1 MALDSFRRIVI
12 EIDTANDYIAP
23 IILSRG
29 DVNGRTLVVKLTDN
43 GKPVTNTDG
52 LVVKLAYRSAGQ
64 TSGWVK
70 TMTKVGGYDTAA
82 WSCSAPGSVLS
93 SEYAIMCI
101 QICQGSD
108 VVCSRT
114 FRAAVDKP
122 IINLSPGTDEGDAVK
137 ALQEILA
144 SLDDQQAKFDAAEKK
159 REQDFK
165 SAATSA
171 STAAEKA
178 NSAAT
183 GANAAKEAADT
194 AAKKANTAGDDAV
207 AAKAKADSAASKA
220 NAAATKAEAAA
231 SSANSAADGLADIKK
246 LASDAATKANGAA
259 DRVDASIESA
269 NTAAAA
275 ANKAAS
281 SVKAAGSLAGSA
293 AAKADD
299 AAAKALSAS
308 TSANSAANSA
318 LSAAGAAGSAAST
331 AGSAAEEAKNAAHDA
346 DVSAAKAD
354 TATGKANE
362 ATVAATNAATKANEI
377 ESKLTG
383 NVLKGKIK
391 DTFIHVDDAFPSSL
405 LGIEI
410 EGATAQGST
419 TGANLFDIR
428 KFIPNHSAY
437 GLTVC
442 VEDGYVCI
450 SGTVSGVGDIQDPS
464 FSIGQY
470 AESSLSGKQLNLK
483 IFGAPSF
490 LKKAYGLRT
499 VDETQI
505 AVVASIHDGDTINCK
520 FLLAVSVNTLTEYE
534 PYTGGKPS
542 PSAEYP
548 QQLNNLSKAELKVA
562 GKNLAD
568 VDESDNINFI
578 LHKEP
583 LPAGTYTFSCDKG
596 LSSGFRFNVKPIDG
610 SGKVVE
616 KDIAGSTVSPCT
628 ITLSEPMGLYV
639 NGWGLTGSYN
649 IGSIQLE
656 AGSKATDF
664 EPVSK
669 PKATQIDLKGN
680 DICSLTE
687 NVVWQPKTYK
697 DELEIDSEGN
707 VSLIKRVFSARIDGS
722 ERVRAGNADKFQYFS
737 YQPKTVLP
745 LDGSSAIRSNRF
757 GKVGR
762 EPWSFYVA
770 GGSDAAFFFVFP
782 LETFANDSELNEW
795 LSKNP
800 IDVNYLGAETKTIP
814 LGKIEL
820 PALPESVSNVWTD
833 AEVTPRTTI
842 EYTKD
847 VNIAIARIEDA
858 IASIG

>member
-1 MALDSFRRIVI
+1 MIKDMGRIAVIHRGEWGEGSSYDRLDVVSCGGSSYMCVSPTAERPPSASWKVVALKGDAFAYSDFT
-12 EIDTANDYIAP
+12 EEQIA
-23 IILSRG
+23 
-29 DVNGRTLVVKLTDN
+29 
-43 GKPVTNTDG
+43 G
-52 LVVKLAYRSAGQ
+52 LMRPA
-64 TSGWVK
+64 
-70 TMTKVGGYDTAA
+70 TAA
-82 WSCSAPGSVLS
+82 AKRADDAIGRVEEEHGRLELLRQSYADSELEISNKFEQAKQESA
-93 SEYAIMCI
+93 
-101 QICQGSD
+101 
-108 VVCSRT
+108 
-114 FRAAVDKP
+114 
-122 IINLSPGTDEGDAVK
+122 DAVERSK
-137 ALQEILA
+137 TAAANAE
-144 SLDDQQAKFDAAEKK
+144 DAAKK
-159 REQDFK
+159 ATD
-165 SAATSA
+165 AAT
-171 STAAEKA
+171 K
-178 NSAAT
+178 
-183 GANAAKEAADT
+183 ADT
-194 AAKKANTAGDDAV
+194 AAGKATDAAGLADTAKTNANTAAGEAR
-207 AAKAKADSAASKA
+207 S
-220 NAAATKAEAAA
+220 AATKAETAARK
-231 SSANSAADGLADIKK
+231 ADG
-246 LASDAATKANGAA
+246 AA
-259 DRVDASIESA
+259 E
-269 NTAAAA
+269 TA
-275 ANKAAS
+275 
-281 SVKAAGSLAGSA
+281 G
-293 AAKADD
+293 
-299 AAAKALSAS
+299 
-308 TSANSAANSA
+308 T
-318 LSAAGAAGSAAST
+318 AAST
-331 AGSAAEEAKNAAHDA
+331 AEGAAK
-346 DVSAAKAD
+346 KAD
-354 TATGKANE
+354 TAAGKADSMAERAEASAEKADIATGKANE

-628 ITLSEPMGLYV
+628 ITISEPMGLYV
-639 NGWGLTGSYN
+639 NGWGLTAPYS
-649 IGSIQLE
+649 IDSIQLE

-664 EPVSK
+664 EPISK

-680 DICSLTE
+680 ELCSLAS
-687 NVVWQPKTYK
+687 NQSRNPQTYK

-722 ERVRAGNADKFQYFS
+722 ERVRAGNTDKFQYFS

-757 GKVGR
+757 GKVCR

-770 GGSDAAFFFVFP
+770 GGSNAAFFFAFP

>member
-1 MALDSFRRIVI
+1 MCVSPTAERPPSASWKVVALKGDAFAYSDFT
-12 EIDTANDYIAP
+12 EEQIA
-23 IILSRG
+23 
-29 DVNGRTLVVKLTDN
+29 
-43 GKPVTNTDG
+43 G
-52 LVVKLAYRSAGQ
+52 LMRPA
-64 TSGWVK
+64 
-70 TMTKVGGYDTAA
+70 TAA
-82 WSCSAPGSVLS
+82 AKRADDAIGRVEEEHGRLELLRQSYADSELEISNKFEQAKQESA
-93 SEYAIMCI
+93 
-101 QICQGSD
+101 
-108 VVCSRT
+108 
-114 FRAAVDKP
+114 
-122 IINLSPGTDEGDAVK
+122 DAVERSK
-137 ALQEILA
+137 TAAANAE
-144 SLDDQQAKFDAAEKK
+144 DAAKK
-159 REQDFK
+159 ATD
-165 SAATSA
+165 AAT
-171 STAAEKA
+171 K
-178 NSAAT
+178 
-183 GANAAKEAADT
+183 ADT
-194 AAKKANTAGDDAV
+194 AAGKATDAAGLADTAKTNANTAAGEAR
-207 AAKAKADSAASKA
+207 S
-220 NAAATKAEAAA
+220 AATKAETAARK
-231 SSANSAADGLADIKK
+231 ADG
-246 LASDAATKANGAA
+246 AA
-259 DRVDASIESA
+259 E
-269 NTAAAA
+269 TA
-275 ANKAAS
+275 
-281 SVKAAGSLAGSA
+281 G
-293 AAKADD
+293 
-299 AAAKALSAS
+299 
-308 TSANSAANSA
+308 T
-318 LSAAGAAGSAAST
+318 AAST
-331 AGSAAEEAKNAAHDA
+331 AEGAAK
-346 DVSAAKAD
+346 KAD
-354 TATGKANE
+354 TAAGKADSMAERAEASAEKADIATGKANE

-437 GLTVC
+437 GLTVS

-520 FLLAVSVNTLTEYE
+520 FLLAVSANTLTEYE

-548 QQLNNLSKAELKVA
+548 QQLNSLNKAELKVA
-562 GKNLAD
+562 GKNFAD
-568 VDESDNINFI
+568 VNESNNVNFI
-578 LHKEP
+578 LRKEP

-628 ITLSEPMGLYV
+628 ITISEPMGLYV
-639 NGWGLTGSYN
+639 NGWGLTAPYS
-649 IGSIQLE
+649 IDSIQLE

-664 EPVSK
+664 QPVSK
-669 PKATQIDLKGN
+669 PKATKIDLKGN
-680 DICSLTE
+680 GLCSLTE
-687 NVVWQPKTYK
+687 NVVWKTKTYK

-722 ERVRAGNADKFQYFS
+722 ERVHAGNTDKFQYFN

-770 GGSDAAFFFVFP
+770 GGSNAAFFFAFP

>member
-1 MALDSFRRIVI
+1 MIKDMGRIAVIHRGEWGEGSSYDRLDVVSCGGSSYMCVSPTAERPPSASWKVVALKGDAFAYSDFT
-12 EIDTANDYIAP
+12 EEQIA
-23 IILSRG
+23 
-29 DVNGRTLVVKLTDN
+29 
-43 GKPVTNTDG
+43 G
-52 LVVKLAYRSAGQ
+52 LMRPA
-64 TSGWVK
+64 
-70 TMTKVGGYDTAA
+70 TAA
-82 WSCSAPGSVLS
+82 AKRADDAIGRVEEEHGRLELLRQSYADSELEISNKFEQAKQESA
-93 SEYAIMCI
+93 
-101 QICQGSD
+101 
-108 VVCSRT
+108 
-114 FRAAVDKP
+114 
-122 IINLSPGTDEGDAVK
+122 DAVERSK
-137 ALQEILA
+137 TAAANAE
-144 SLDDQQAKFDAAEKK
+144 DAAKK
-159 REQDFK
+159 ATD
-165 SAATSA
+165 AAT
-171 STAAEKA
+171 K
-178 NSAAT
+178 
-183 GANAAKEAADT
+183 ADT
-194 AAKKANTAGDDAV
+194 AAGKATDAAGLADTAKTNANTAAGEAR
-207 AAKAKADSAASKA
+207 S
-220 NAAATKAEAAA
+220 AATKAETAARK
-231 SSANSAADGLADIKK
+231 ADG
-246 LASDAATKANGAA
+246 AA
-259 DRVDASIESA
+259 E
-269 NTAAAA
+269 TA
-275 ANKAAS
+275 
-281 SVKAAGSLAGSA
+281 G
-293 AAKADD
+293 
-299 AAAKALSAS
+299 
-308 TSANSAANSA
+308 T
-318 LSAAGAAGSAAST
+318 AAST
-331 AGSAAEEAKNAAHDA
+331 AEGAAK
-346 DVSAAKAD
+346 KAD
-354 TATGKANE
+354 TAAGKADSMAERAEASAEKADIATGKANE

-437 GLTVC
+437 GLTVS

-520 FLLAVSVNTLTEYE
+520 FLLAVSANTLTEYE

-548 QQLNNLSKAELKVA
+548 QQLNSLNKAELKVA
-562 GKNLAD
+562 GKNFAD
-568 VDESDNINFI
+568 VNESNNVNFI
-578 LHKEP
+578 LRKEP

-596 LSSGFRFNVKPIDG
+596 RGSSFYFNIKPIDG
-610 SGKVVE
+610 SGKIVE
-616 KDIAGSTVSPCT
+616 KDIASNAVSPCT

-664 EPVSK
+664 QPVSK
-669 PKATQIDLKGN
+669 PKATEIDLKGN
-680 DICSLTE
+680 GLCSLTE

-722 ERVRAGNADKFQYFS
+722 ERVHAGNTDKFQYFN

-770 GGSDAAFFFVFP
+770 GGSNAAFFFAFP

>member
-1 MALDSFRRIVI
+1 MIKDMGRIAVIHRGEWGEGSSYDRLDVVSCGGSSYMCVSPTAERPPSASWKVVALKGDAFAYSDFT
-12 EIDTANDYIAP
+12 EEQIA
-23 IILSRG
+23 
-29 DVNGRTLVVKLTDN
+29 
-43 GKPVTNTDG
+43 G
-52 LVVKLAYRSAGQ
+52 LMRPA
-64 TSGWVK
+64 
-70 TMTKVGGYDTAA
+70 TAA
-82 WSCSAPGSVLS
+82 AKRADDAIGRVEEEHGRLELLRQSYADSELEISNKFEQAKQESA
-93 SEYAIMCI
+93 
-101 QICQGSD
+101 
-108 VVCSRT
+108 
-114 FRAAVDKP
+114 
-122 IINLSPGTDEGDAVK
+122 DAVERSK
-137 ALQEILA
+137 TAAANAE
-144 SLDDQQAKFDAAEKK
+144 DAAKK
-159 REQDFK
+159 ATD
-165 SAATSA
+165 AAT
-171 STAAEKA
+171 K
-178 NSAAT
+178 
-183 GANAAKEAADT
+183 ADT
-194 AAKKANTAGDDAV
+194 AAGKATDAAGLADTAKTNANTAAGEAR
-207 AAKAKADSAASKA
+207 S
-220 NAAATKAEAAA
+220 AATKAETAARK
-231 SSANSAADGLADIKK
+231 ADG
-246 LASDAATKANGAA
+246 AA
-259 DRVDASIESA
+259 E
-269 NTAAAA
+269 TA
-275 ANKAAS
+275 
-281 SVKAAGSLAGSA
+281 G
-293 AAKADD
+293 
-299 AAAKALSAS
+299 
-308 TSANSAANSA
+308 T
-318 LSAAGAAGSAAST
+318 AAST
-331 AGSAAEEAKNAAHDA
+331 AEGAAK
-346 DVSAAKAD
+346 KAD
-354 TATGKANE
+354 TAAGKADSMAERAEASAEKADIATGKANE

-437 GLTVC
+437 GLTVS

-520 FLLAVSVNTLTEYE
+520 FLLAVSANTLTEYE

-548 QQLNNLSKAELKVA
+548 QQLNSLNKAELKVA
-562 GKNLAD
+562 GKNFAD
-568 VDESDNINFI
+568 VNESNTVNFI
-578 LHKEP
+578 LRKEP

-628 ITLSEPMGLYV
+628 ITISEPMGLYV
-639 NGWGLTGSYN
+639 NGWGLTAPYS
-649 IGSIQLE
+649 IDSIQLE

-664 EPVSK
+664 QPVSK
-669 PKATQIDLKGN
+669 PKATEIDLKGN
-680 DICSLTE
+680 GLCSLTE
-687 NVVWQPKTYK
+687 NVVWKPKTYK

-722 ERVRAGNADKFQYFS
+722 ERVHAGNTDKFQYFN

-770 GGSDAAFFFVFP
+770 GGSNAAFFFAFP